1 MSSSSQRRWVLP
13 AALTAVAIVAV
24 VTVVLFI
31 TRPWDPGAAAD
42 PTQAPSATG
51 TETSGAPTTGAS
63 PTPSGP
69 EQTEA
74 TFTIGAAGDVLPHD
88 TPIRE
93 ARTAD
98 GYDFTPMLEATR
110 AWSEGVDLALC
121 NMEVPLSLPD
131 EEPTGYP
138 LFGAP
143 DQLPQ
148 NLVDLGWDGC
158 STGTNH
164 SLDRGYDN
172 LAYTLDVF
180 DEVGLG
186 HAGTARSQ
194 EEADTAQLYRLERGG
209 QEITVAQIGG
219 TYGTNG
225 LPIPAAEP
233 WSVSILD
240 ADTLIAQA
248 AAAREAGADLV
259 VATLHWGVEY
269 QSHPNDD
276 QTELA
281 EALAASGEVDLIIG
295 NHPHVP
301 QPFALL
307 DGGPDGDG
315 MWVAYSLGNFISN
328 QDDKCCVP
336 ETGTGLFMTATV
348 VKPVD
353 GPARVTG
360 LEWTPMTV
368 DRVGGQRVYPLVD
381 LLDGDRPAGLQVSTG
396 VLESRMQGVQVVMDD
411 SSGAD
416 FAERTEPPEPTG
428 DPAQVLPRS

>member
-1 MSSSSQRRWVLP
+1 MSTSSRQRWVLP
-13 AALTAVAIVAV
+13 AALTAVAIVVAV
-24 VTVVLFI
+24 AVVLFF
-31 TRPWDPGAAAD
+31 TRPWEPASSAEPSSQPDATPSDPAGE
-42 PTQAPSATG
+42 
-51 TETSGAPTTGAS
+51 ETHEPS
-63 PTPSGP
+63 PTPSQP
-69 EQTEA
+69 EQEEA

-93 ARTAD
+93 ARTDD
-98 GYDFTPMLEATR
+98 GYDFTPMLTATQD
-110 AWSEGVDLALC
+110 WSEGVDLALC

-209 QEITVAQIGG
+209 QKLTVAQIGG

-225 LPIPAAEP
+225 LPIPDEQP

-248 AAAREAGADLV
+248 SAAREAGADLV

-281 EALAASGEVDLIIG
+281 EALAASGQVDLIIG
-295 NHPHVP
+295 NHSHVP

-328 QDDKCCVP
+328 QDDDCCVP

-368 DRVGGQRVYPLVD
+368 DRLGGQRVYPLTN
-381 LLDGDRPAGLQVSTG
+381 LLAGERPEGLELSES
-396 VLESRMQGVQVVMDD
+396 VLESRNEGVEVVMAD

-416 FAERTEPPEPTG
+416 FPERTEPPEPTG
-428 DPAQVLPRS
+428 DPAEVVPRS

>member
-1 MSSSSQRRWVLP
+1 MSSSPQQRWVLP
-13 AALTAVAIVAV
+13 AALTAITIVLVVAV
-24 VTVVLFI
+24 VLFF
-31 TRPWDPGAAAD
+31 TRPWEPATSTEGTPEDTATATDPAD
-42 PTQAPSATG
+42 EPS
-51 TETSGAPTTGAS
+51 EEPS
-63 PTPSGP
+63 PTPSEP
-69 EQTEA
+69 ELQEA

-88 TPIRE
+88 TPIAE
-93 ARTAD
+93 ARTED
-98 GYDFTPMLEATR
+98 GYDFTPMLAATQE
-110 AWSEGVDLALC
+110 WSDGVDLALC
-121 NMEVPLSLPD
+121 NMEVPLSLAE

-148 NLVDLGWDGC
+148 NLADLGWDGC

-180 DEVGLG
+180 DEAGLG

-194 EEADTAQLYRLERGG
+194 EEADAPQLYQLERGG

-225 LPIPAAEP
+225 VPIPDDAP
-233 WSVSILD
+233 WSVSLLD
-240 ADTLIAQA
+240 ADTLIEQA
-248 AAAREAGADLV
+248 SAAREDGADLV

-269 QSHPNDD
+269 QSLPNED
-276 QTELA
+276 QTGLADALA
-281 EALAASGEVDLIIG
+281 ESGQVDLIIG

-307 DGGPDGDG
+307 DGGPDGEG

-336 ETGTGLFMTATV
+336 QTGTGLFMTATV

-368 DRVGGQRVYPLVD
+368 DRVGGQHVYPLAG
-381 LLDGDRPAGLQVSTG
+381 LLDGEQPDGLQLSGTT
-396 VLESRMQGVQVVMDD
+396 LESRMDGVQEVMDE

-416 FAERTEPPEPTG
+416 FPERTEAPEPTG
-428 DPAQVLPRS
+428 DPVEVVPRS

>member
-1 MSSSSQRRWVLP
+1 MASSPQQRWVLP
-13 AALTAVAIVAV
+13 AALTALTIVLVVAM
-24 VTVVLFI
+24 VLFF
-31 TRPWDPGAAAD
+31 TRPWDPATSTDGPPEDTATATDPAD
-42 PTQAPSATG
+42 QPSD
-51 TETSGAPTTGAS
+51 ERS
-63 PTPSGP
+63 PTPSEP
-69 EQTEA
+69 EQEEA

-88 TPIRE
+88 TPIE
-93 ARTAD
+93 ESRTDD
-98 GYDFTPMLEATR
+98 GYDFTPMLAATQD
-110 AWSEGVDLALC
+110 WSEGVDLALC
-121 NMEVPLSLPD
+121 NLEVPLSLPE

-148 NLVDLGWDGC
+148 NLADLGWDGC

-164 SLDRGYDN
+164 SLDRGEDN

-180 DEVGLG
+180 DDVGLG
-186 HAGTARSQ
+186 HVGTARSQ
-194 EEADTAQLYRLERGG
+194 EEADAPQLYQLERGG

-225 LPIPAAEP
+225 LPIPDDAP
-233 WSVSILD
+233 WSVSLLD
-240 ADTLIAQA
+240 ADTLIEQA
-248 AAAREAGADLV
+248 SAARDGGADLV

-269 QSHPNDD
+269 QSYPNED

-281 EALAASGEVDLIIG
+281 EALAESGQVDLIIG

-307 DGGPDGDG
+307 DGGPDGEG

-336 ETGTGLFMTATV
+336 QTGTGLFMTATV
-348 VKPVD
+348 VKPVE

-360 LEWTPMTV
+360 LEWTAMTV
-368 DRVGGQRVYPLVD
+368 DRVGGQVVYPLAD
-381 LLDGDRPAGLQVSTG
+381 LLGGERPDGLELDNST
-396 VLESRMQGVQVVMDD
+396 LESRMDGVQEVMAE

-416 FAERTEPPEPTG
+416 FAERTEAPEPTG
-428 DPAQVLPRS
+428 DAAEVTPRS

>member
-1 MSSSSQRRWVLP
+1 MSTSSQQRWVLP
-13 AALTAVAIVAV
+13 AALTAVAIVVAAAV
-24 VTVVLFI
+24 LLFF
-31 TRPWDPGAAAD
+31 TRPWEPASAD
-42 PTQAPSATG
+42 PATDPAATASG
-51 TETSGAPTTGAS
+51 TPGEPTTQPS
-63 PTPSGP
+63 PSPSGP
-69 EQTEA
+69 EQEEA

-186 HAGTARSQ
+186 HAGSARSQ
-194 EEADTAQLYRLERGG
+194 EEADTAQTYRLERGG

-225 LPIPAAEP
+225 LPIPAEQP

-240 ADTLIAQA
+240 ADTLISQA
-248 AAAREAGADLV
+248 TAAREAGADLV

-276 QTELA
+276 QRELA
-281 EALAASGEVDLIIG
+281 EALAASGQVDLIIG

-307 DGGPDGDG
+307 DGGPGGDG

-336 ETGTGLFMTATV
+336 QTGTGLFMTATV

-368 DRVGGQRVYPLVD
+368 DRVGGQRVYPLTD
-381 LLDGDRPAGLQVSTG
+381 LLTGDRPAGLQLSDA
-396 VLESRMQGVQVVMDD
+396 VLASRMQGVQEVMAD

-428 DPAQVLPRS
+428 DPAEVIPRS

>member
-42 PTQAPSATG
+42 PTQAPSATA
-51 TETSGAPTTGAS
+51 TETSGAPTTGPS

>member
-1 MSSSSQRRWVLP
+1 MSSSSQQRWVLP
-13 AALTAVAIVAV
+13 AALTAIAIVAV
-24 VTVVLFI
+24 VAVILFF
-31 TRPWDPGAAAD
+31 TRPWDPA
-42 PTQAPSATG
+42 SG
-51 TETSGAPTTGAS
+51 TEPPSEPTATEPSTAPTEEPS
-63 PTPSGP
+63 PTPSEP
-69 EQTEA
+69 AQEEA

-88 TPIRE
+88 TPIAE
-93 ARTAD
+93 ARTDD
-98 GYDFTPMLEATR
+98 GYDFTPMLAATQP
-110 AWSEGVDLALC
+110 WSEGVDLALC
-121 NMEVPLSLPD
+121 NMEVPLSLPE

-164 SLDRGYDN
+164 SLDRGYEN
-172 LAYTLDVF
+172 LAYTLDMF
-180 DEVGLG
+180 DEAGLG
-186 HAGTARSQ
+186 HAGSARSE
-194 EEADTAQLYRLERGG
+194 EEANAPQLYQLERGG

-225 LPIPAAEP
+225 LPIPEDAP
-233 WSVSILD
+233 WSVSLLD
-240 ADTLIAQA
+240 PDRIIDQA
-248 AAAREAGADLV
+248 AAARSDGADLV

-269 QSHPNDD
+269 QSSPNAD

-281 EALAASGEVDLIIG
+281 EALADSGQIDLIIG

-301 QPFALL
+301 QPFELL
-307 DGGPDGDG
+307 DGGPDGEG

-328 QDDKCCVP
+328 QDEECCVP
-336 ETGTGLFMTATV
+336 QTGTGLFMTATV

-368 DRVGGQRVYPLVD
+368 DRLGGQRVYPLTE
-381 LLDGDRPAGLQVSTG
+381 LLGGQQPDGLQLDSST
-396 VLESRMQGVQVVMDD
+396 LESRMEGVEDVMAE
-411 SSGAD
+411 SSGAE
-416 FAERTEPPEPTG
+416 FAERTEAPEATG
-428 DPAQVLPRS
+428 DPAEVVPRSE

>member
-1 MSSSSQRRWVLP
+1 MSPSSQQRWVLP
-13 AALTAVAIVAV
+13 AALTAVLIVLVVAV
-24 VTVVLFI
+24 VLFV
-31 TRPWDPGAAAD
+31 TRPW
-42 PTQAPSATG
+42 APATG
-51 TETSGAPTTGAS
+51 TEGTSESTPAATDPSEEPS
-63 PTPSGP
+63 PTPTEP
-69 EQTEA
+69 EQEEA

-88 TPIRE
+88 TPIEE
-93 ARTAD
+93 ARTDD
-98 GYDFTPMLEATR
+98 GYDFIPMLAATQD
-110 AWSEGVDLALC
+110 WSEGVDLALC
-121 NMEVPLSLPD
+121 NMEVPLSLPE

-148 NLVDLGWDGC
+148 NLADLGWDGC

-164 SLDRGYDN
+164 SLDRGYEN
-172 LAYTLDVF
+172 LTYTLDVF
-180 DEVGLG
+180 DDAGLG
-186 HAGTARSQ
+186 HAGSARSQ
-194 EEADTAQLYRLERGG
+194 EEADAPQLYQLERGG

-225 LPIPAAEP
+225 LPIPDDAP
-233 WSVSILD
+233 WAVTLLD
-240 ADTLIAQA
+240 ADTLIEQA
-248 AAAREAGADLV
+248 TAARENGADLV

-269 QSHPNDD
+269 QSSPNAD

-281 EALAASGEVDLIIG
+281 DALAESGQVDLVIG

-307 DGGPDGDG
+307 DGGPDGEG

-336 ETGTGLFMTATV
+336 QTGTGLFMTATV

-360 LEWTPMTV
+360 LEWTAMTV
-368 DRVGGQRVYPLVD
+368 DRVGGQRVYPLTE
-381 LLDGDRPAGLQVSTG
+381 LLDGEQPDGLQLDSST
-396 VLESRMQGVQVVMDD
+396 LESRMEGVHEVVEE

-416 FAERTEPPEPTG
+416 FPERTEAPEPTG
-428 DPAQVLPRS
+428 DPAEVVPRS